1 MKKSPFFILI
11 ALLAF
16 SCENEPAFELQNT
29 DYLIFGWYAGE
40 CAGDCIAAFRVSNQ
54 SLEEDTTTR
63 FYRQDYTFQAGRVL
77 DNDAWSRAS
86 TLISSLPT
94 DLIQSGTDIYGC
106 PDCADQGGIFLIFNQ
121 AGQTRTILL
130 DTVDT
135 DDQPTSIINFKD
147 QMSALIQEFSE

>member
-40 CAGDCIAAFRVSNQ
+40 CAGDCIAAFRVSNH
-54 SLEEDTTTR
+54 SLEEDTTAQY
-63 FYRQDYTFQAGRVL
+63 YRQDYSFLAGRVL
-77 DNDAWSRAS
+77 DNDAWSRARN
-86 TLISSLPT
+86 LITSLPAE
-94 DLIQSGTDIYGC
+94 IAQSDTEIYGC

-121 AGQTRTILL
+121 EGQIRTIHL
-130 DTVDT
+130 DTADT
-135 DDQPTSIINFKD
+135 DDQSAEIVSFKD
-147 QMSALIQEFSE
+147 EVSTLISEFRE

>member
-11 ALLAF
+11 ALLAL

-77 DNDAWSRAS
+77 DNDTWSRAS

-135 DDQPTSIINFKD
+135 DDQSTEIVSFKD
-147 QMSALIQEFSE
+147 EVTALIGEFRE